1 MPLLPQE
8 HMRRH
13 ESALGFRAAFLSDSA
28 VAFTSATSLRVARRF
43 RWRLLGMALQVRV
56 LTMPHS
62 PCRLAWRVNVLHER
76 MIADVRVATT
86 TCIAALRELPRQ
98 FASMVLP
105 QGDTELPEARRTSLV
120 TESRDAR
127 ARWNRATL
135 LLQRVTQTRGHGMW
149 VRLRGQTCLFYFHV
163 MRRLELRLTVLDAP
177 RMVLEAVRNCA
188 VMLAQAGQTILGDAA
203 TRGIE
208 MREFQVDP
216 FGLTPRLMSRR
227 AIPRMSL
234 VAGRLLQEQAEEAF
248 ELFIQGLKLL

>member
-56 LTMPHS
+56 LTMPF
-62 PCRLAWRVNVLHER
+62 PCRLAWRVNVLHEQ

-86 TCIAALRELPRQ
+86 TCSAALRELPRQ
-98 FASMVLP
+98 FANMVLP
-105 QGDTELPEARRTSLV
+105 QGDRELHEARRTSLV

-149 VRLRGQTCLFYFHV
+149 ARLRGQTCLFYFQV

-177 RMVLEAVRNCA
+177 ALVLRAIRNSA
-188 VMLAQAGQTILGDAA
+188 IMLAAAGQRILGTAA

-208 MREFQVDP
+208 MREFQIDP
-216 FGLTPRLMSRR
+216 YGLTPRLLSRR

-248 ELFIQGLKLL
+248 ELFIQGLELL